1 MKRIFTLALALMSM
15 FAAWQMAYAAN
26 VTFSVTTPSPTYQC
40 WIVGNFNGW
49 NNNQYQL
56 TKVDDTHYTIT
67 LDDATFAAGVTV
79 DNLEYKYCSGGG
91 DWAYVEKYADGSEMK
106 ANRAYKLGVTN
117 THSTNGVVDDTS
129 APGTNGVDV
138 VLKWALVYNPT
149 VLPLPKTVTVN
160 ALVPVGTIQCYIV
173 GNFNGWTIPTDTT
186 KMTKVEETPDYVHF
200 RATFFTEDANKL
212 QYKFCAG
219 PAWDYEQT
227 RSANFVYQASENEV
241 TEVVEG
247 FKKIYDPSKVGT
259 ITITATVPVGTNRV
273 WIQGS
278 ALGWNWGNA
287 IEATKNID
295 GTFTVA
301 VPNVLSMEYRMY
313 NQPDWDHPEVGEA
326 DPTKEL
332 SNRVANYPAD
342 ATTSITVW
350 GWKAQ
355 PDAVPQI
362 NMDKYRIYS
371 NNHTLVVEGVTSQVE
386 VVDITGRILQN
397 VKMMGTFTS
406 EKLNAGLY
414 ILRVD
419 GATRKVSLR

>member
-1 MKRIFTLALALMSM
+1 MKRIFTLAIALMSM
-15 FAAWQMAYAAN
+15 FAAMQLASAAN
-26 VTFSVTTPSPTYQC
+26 VVFNVTVPSPTYQC

-49 NNNQYQL
+49 NNNLNQM

-67 LDDATFAAGVTV
+67 LDDATFATGITQA
-79 DNLEYKYCSGGG
+79 NIKYKYLSGGG
-91 DWAYVEKYADGSEMK
+91 DWAYVEKDAAGAEITDRDYNA
-106 ANRAYKLGVTN
+106 A
-117 THSTNGVVDDTS
+117 
-129 APGTNGVDV
+129 DV
-138 VLKWALVYNPT
+138 VAKWALVYNPT

-173 GNFNGWTIPTDTT
+173 GTFNNWTIPTDST
-186 KMTKVEETPDYVHF
+186 KMTKVEETLDYIQF
-200 RATFFTEDANKL
+200 TATFFTTDANKL

-227 RSANFVYQASENEV
+227 VSTNYVYPAAESSV
-241 TEVVEG
+241 TEIVTG
-247 FKKIYDPSKVGT
+247 FKKVYDPSKVGT
-259 ITITATVPVGTNRV
+259 VTITATVPAGTNRV

-278 ALGWNWGNA
+278 ALGWNWANA
-287 IEATKNID
+287 IEATKNTD

-301 VPNVLSMEYRMY
+301 VPNVMSMEYRMY
-313 NQPDWDHPEVGEA
+313 NQADWNHPEVGEA
-326 DPTKEL
+326 DPTTEL
-332 SNRVANYPAD
+332 ANRVANYPAD
-342 ATTSITVW
+342 AATSITVW

-362 NMDKYRIYS
+362 DADKYTIYS
-371 NNHTLVVEGVTSQVE
+371 NNHSLVVEGVTSQVE
-386 VVDITGRILQN
+386 VIDISGRILQN
-397 VKMMGTFTS
+397 VKMMGKFTS

>member
-1 MKRIFTLALALMSM
+1 MKRLFTLAIALMSM
-15 FAAWQMAYAAN
+15 FAALQLVSAAN
-26 VTFSVTTPSPTYQC
+26 VVFNVTVPSPTYQC
-40 WIVGNFNGW
+40 WLVGSFNGW
-49 NNNQYQL
+49 NNNQIQM
-56 TKVDDTHYTIT
+56 TKVDDTHYTVT
-67 LDDATFAAGVTV
+67 LDEATWASGVTK
-79 DNLEYKYCSGGG
+79 DNVQYKYCSGGG
-91 DWAYVEKYADGSEMK
+91 DWAYVEKTADGSELPN
-106 ANRAYKLGVTN
+106 NRVYTGTITNDKGVTY
-117 THSTNGVVDDTS
+117 T
-129 APGTNGVDV
+129 GTNGNDV
-138 VLKWALVYNPT
+138 VEKWALVYNPN

-160 ALVPVGTIQCYIV
+160 ALVPLGTIQCYIV
-173 GNFNGWTIPTDTT
+173 GTFNGWTIPTDST
-186 KMTKVEETPDYVHF
+186 KMTLVETTLDYVHF
-200 RATFFTEDANKL
+200 KATFFTEDANKL

-227 RSANFVYQASENEV
+227 ASANYIYQASENEV
-241 TEVVEG
+241 TEVVES

-259 ITITATVPVGTNRV
+259 ITVTATVPAGTNRV

-278 ALGWNWGNA
+278 SLGWNWANA
-287 IEATKNID
+287 IEATKNTD

-301 VPNVLSMEYRMY
+301 VPNVMSMEYRMY
-313 NQPDWDHPEVGEA
+313 NQPDWNHPEVGEA

-332 SNRVANYPAD
+332 ANRVASFPAD

-362 NMDKYRIYS
+362 DADKYRIYT
-371 NNHTLVVEGVTSQVE
+371 NNHTFVVEGVTSRVE
-386 VVDITGRILQN
+386 VIDISGRILQN